1 MNAPGLMYEA
11 FDSIPESKNQ
21 KARDLKSGRP
31 STTSFSRRGLVRSMF
46 PPKQAEDA
54 ALLAG
59 MSNCMRIYPQLQNTG
74 GFFVA
79 LLQKVADVSFE
90 KPAASSNDD
99 KKPETNVVVHV
110 TADSSQSAQEEDS
123 SCAEQQEHANKKPC
137 IENAGANS
145 SNNSN
150 STSVPSDY
158 IDRCTRVERIKHRLS
173 KVLPYIPMTESD
185 VGMAKFRT
193 IQEFYG
199 LAPDFPHAQLLA
211 HSERMKTITYVTQPV
226 RLVLDACRHDGQLLN
241 VVSAGLRMFDEKSA
255 EHMTCVY
262 RLCLEGLQILL
273 PYMTKRVVTI
283 PYDTMLQFLEK
294 AEMPTENLNLAEQ
307 ALSDLTSGSFALQT
321 HPGDADRHHVAVV
334 AWKGKTSVKLWSDQ
348 EEASSIL
355 EKMQSCV

>member
-1 MNAPGLMYEA
+1 MNSPGVMYQT

-21 KARDLKSGRP
+21 KARDLKSDKP
-31 STTSFSRRGLVRSMF
+31 STTNFSRRGLVRSMF
-46 PPKQAEDA
+46 PPQEAENA
-54 ALLAG
+54 AVLAG
-59 MSNCMRIYPQLQNTG
+59 MNKCMRIYPQLQNTG

-90 KPAASSNDD
+90 KPAATSNNDDQTPESNDG
-99 KKPETNVVVHV
+99 VRV
-110 TADSSQSAQEEDS
+110 TADPNHTAQGDS
-123 SCAEQQEHANKKPC
+123 SGAEKQEQANKKPC
-137 IENAGANS
+137 IENVGATS
-145 SNNSN
+145 SSN

-158 IDRCTRVERIKHRLS
+158 IDRCTRVERIKRRLS
-173 KVLPYIPMTESD
+173 KVQPYIPMTESEA
-185 VGMAKFRT
+185 GMAKFRT
-193 IQEFYG
+193 IADFYG
-199 LAPDFPHAQLLA
+199 LASDFPHAQLLA

-255 EHMTCVY
+255 DHMTCVY
-262 RLCLEGLQILL
+262 RLCLEGLEILL
-273 PYMTKRVVTI
+273 PYMRKRVVTI
-283 PYDTMLQFLEK
+283 TYDAMLQFLEK
-294 AEMPTENLNLAEQ
+294 GEMPTENLNLDEK
-307 ALSDLTSGSFALQT
+307 ALTELTSGSFALQT